1 MSESR
6 HGRRRVV
13 LGSLA
18 IVALAGCA
26 SMEEPKKMTA
36 AEAIAQRQELMKSQ
50 GATLRTIQEKV
61 KTGQIQAIAADA
73 DALVKSSARIDPLF
87 PAGSLDPAT
96 SRAKPE
102 IWQKFP
108 EFTGYAKALGTK
120 ATQLAATAQAG
131 NAQATSA
138 AVAELGKTT
147 CGACHNTFRGPEI
160 KK

>member
-6 HGRRRVV
+6 HGRRRIV

-26 SMEEPKKMTA
+26 SMEEPKRMTTA
-36 AEAIAQRQELMKSQ
+36 QVIAERQELMKSQ
-50 GATLRTIQEKV
+50 GATWRSIQEKE
-61 KTGQIQAIAADA
+61 KAGQIGAIAAEA
-73 DALVKSSARIDPLF
+73 DALAKSATKIDALF
-87 PAGSLDPAT
+87 PPGSLDPAT

-102 IWQKFP
+102 IWQKWP
-108 EFTGYAKALGTK
+108 EFQGLSKGLEAKAN
-120 ATQLAATAQAG
+120 ALAATARTG

-138 AVAELGKTT
+138 AVTEFGKTA
-147 CGACHNTFRGPEI
+147 CGACHTPFRGPEI